1 MRVQEEGHSVTRY
14 QFVRMGRV
22 GLAEDEH
29 RVAAMLNLQAIQ
41 GWKVVSH
48 TSDPFGYSFVLSRED
63 GL

>member
-1 MRVQEEGHSVTRY
+1 MTRY